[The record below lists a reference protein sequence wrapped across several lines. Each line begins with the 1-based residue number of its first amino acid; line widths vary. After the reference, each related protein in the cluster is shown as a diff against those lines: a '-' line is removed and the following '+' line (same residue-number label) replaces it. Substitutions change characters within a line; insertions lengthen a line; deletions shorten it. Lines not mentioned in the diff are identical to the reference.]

1 MLLLLFSSLNIAR
14 CKINIFYLLFIF
26 DLAANEF
33 SMNEFPEKMRNLKLI
48 ITNFS
53 CFFLNLKS
61 QFKNV
66 KAVSIF
72 IIERKINCI
81 PWNELTQY
89 PYIYR
94 IKKVYNF
101 YMQIKCEKV
110 GTIYIYI
117 IFFSSRNLAIIYSI
131 TNVFHLDWQFH
142 IYLYLRVYYAYGIYT
157 LKKTVDP
164 DYKLFLL
171 TLIYICTITWGIYIY
186 AFSLHIHINM

>member
-1 MLLLLFSSLNIAR
+1 MFFLI
-14 CKINIFYLLFIF
+14 CK
-26 DLAANEF
+26 A
-33 SMNEFPEKMRNLKLI
+33 NLK
-48 ITNFS
+48 
-53 CFFLNLKS
+53 K
-61 QFKNV
+61 V
-66 KAVSIF
+66 KAVSVF

-81 PWNELTQY
+81 RWNELTQY

-171 TLIYICTITWGIYIY
+171 TLIYMYHHMGHLHTRSVCTST
-186 AFSLHIHINM
+186 